1 MINAIIDPRGQ
12 ISTQDVIVEK
22 TGRREWEM
30 EAKRIGALEELQT
43 DVGGPT
49 RLATN

>member
-12 ISTQDVIVEK
+12 ISTQDV
-22 TGRREWEM
+22 TGRREWQM

-43 DVGGPT
+43 DVGGPA